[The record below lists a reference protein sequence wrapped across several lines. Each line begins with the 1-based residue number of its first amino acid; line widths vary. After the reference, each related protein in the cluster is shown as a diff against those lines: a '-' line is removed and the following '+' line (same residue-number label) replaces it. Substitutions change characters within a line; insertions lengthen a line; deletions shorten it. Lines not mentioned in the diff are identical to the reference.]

1 MFEFARMNKK
11 ALFDKADK
19 YRDAINRSRPLS
31 DNEIRNLKDYFKI
44 SLTYTSNAI
53 EGNTLTETETKVLI
67 EDGLTVG
74 GKPIKDYY
82 EAAGHAEAYEYM
94 WSVARDK
101 DAVISESLIKKLHNL
116 FYLKIDADRAG
127 EYRSEQIFI
136 TGTEYIPPAPGEVPE
151 LMKKFVNDMNR
162 KKNRLHPIEWAAL
175 LHKGLVDIHPFV
187 DGNGRTARLLMNL
200 ALIQSGYGLAVIP
213 PVLRGDYI
221 TALRISQTAH
231 NPEPFI
237 CLIASC
243 VIETQKDYCR
253 MLNIPLI
260 KKKKEMDREL
270 LCY

>member
-1 MFEFARMNKK
+1 MFEFDRMDKK
-11 ALFDKADK
+11 ALFEEADE
-19 YRDAINRSRPLS
+19 YRDRINRSRPLS
-31 DNEIRNLKDYFKI
+31 DNEIKSLKDYFKI
-44 SLTYTSNAI
+44 FLTYTSNAI

-94 WSVARDK
+94 WNIARDK
-101 DAVISESLIKKLHNL
+101 NAEISESLIKKLHEL
-116 FYLKIDADRAG
+116 FYYKINGDKAG
-127 EYRSEQIFI
+127 EYRTERIFI
-136 TGTEYIPPAPGEVPE
+136 TGTEYVPPVPAKVPE
-151 LMKKFVNDMNR
+151 LMKKFVDDMNR
-162 KKNRLHPIEWAAL
+162 EKNRLHPIEWAAL

-213 PVLRGDYI
+213 PILRGDYI
-221 TALRISQTAH
+221 TTLRISQTAH
-231 NPEPFI
+231 NPEPLI

-253 MLNIPLI
+253 MLNIPLVN
-260 KKKKEMDREL
+260 KKRGVNRGL
-270 LCY
+270 GN

>member
-1 MFEFARMNKK
+1 MFEFARMDKK
-11 ALFDKADK
+11 VLFDKADK
-19 YRDAINRSRPLS
+19 YRDKINHSRPLS
-31 DNEIRNLKDYFKI
+31 GNEIKNLKDYFKI

-53 EGNTLTETETKVLI
+53 EGNTLTESETKVLI
-67 EDGLTVG
+67 EDDLTVG

-94 WSVARDK
+94 QNIAQDK
-101 DAVISESLIKKLHNL
+101 DTEISEILIKKLHRL
-116 FYLKIDADRAG
+116 FYQKINADRAG
-127 EYRSEQIFI
+127 EYRTEQIFI
-136 TGTEYIPPAPGEVPE
+136 TGTEYVPPAPGEVPG
-151 LMKKFVNDMNR
+151 LMKKFINNMNR
-162 KKNRLHPIEWAAL
+162 EKNQLHPIEWAAL

-200 ALIQSGYGLAVIP
+200 ALIQAGYGLAVIP

-221 TALRISQTAH
+221 ATLKISQTAN

-243 VIETQKDYCR
+243 VVETQKDYCR

-260 KKKKEMDREL
+260 RKKEKDRG
-270 LCY
+270 YDR

>member
-1 MFEFARMNKK
+1 MFEFARMDKK
-11 ALFDKADK
+11 MLLDKADK

-31 DNEIRNLKDYFKI
+31 DNQIKNLKDYFKI

-53 EGNTLTETETKVLI
+53 EGNTLTESETKILL

-82 EAAGHAEAYEYM
+82 EAVGHADAYEYM
-94 WSVARDK
+94 RSVAEDR
-101 DAVISESLIKKLHNL
+101 DAVLSEAIIKKLHQL
-116 FYLKIDADRAG
+116 FYRKINTDKAG
-127 EYRSEQIFI
+127 EYRTEQIFI
-136 TGTEYIPPAPGEVPE
+136 TGTEYVPPESERVPG

-162 KKNRLHPIEWAAL
+162 EKDRLHPIEWAAL

-200 ALIQSGYGLAVIP
+200 ALIHSGYGMTVISP
-213 PVLRGDYI
+213 ALRGDYI
-221 TALRISQTAH
+221 TALKLSQTAR
-231 NPEPFI
+231 NSGPFV
-237 CLIASC
+237 CLIATC

-260 KKKKEMDREL
+260 IKKDIKRGFDQ
-270 LCY
+270 